1 MIARY
6 SRPAMSDVWSEP
18 HRLALWLRVELAATA
33 ARERAGLAPAGT
45 AERIGARARIDAGRM
60 ASIEAEVRH
69 DVIAFLSMIAESA
82 GDDARHLHA
91 GLTSSDLVDTAL
103 ACQIGEAVRLLA
115 AEERG
120 LRVAAHA
127 LAGRHRRTA
136 MVGRTHGSSAPEP
149 NARWASSRA
158 RSAPWPTS
166 SPRSRWRLLL
176 RSD

>member
-1 MIARY
+1 MGPRSGTAFSWSWSAASASSSSA
-6 SRPAMSDVWSEP
+6 SRSPKRRGISRDRAL
-18 HRLALWLRVELAATA
+18 LAPGDERRVERAPPSGAVA
-33 ARERAGLAPAGT
+33 PGRARGDG
-45 AERIGARARIDAGRM
+45 GARARIDAGRM

-115 AEERG
+115 AEVRG

-127 LAGRHRRTA
+127 LAERHRRTA
-136 MVGRTHGSSAPEP
+136 MVGRTHGIHAVPITFGHKCLAWS
-149 NARWASSRA
+149 
-158 RSAPWPTS
+158 
-166 SPRSRWRLLL
+166 
-176 RSD
+176 